1 MFYVWIQLM
10 SESLQAKQLQTSLQ
24 AEKQVLNARMQ
35 HANAASDL
43 HKQRI
48 ARLEEQVRTFCT
60 DFVVGYF

>member
-1 MFYVWIQLM
+1 M

-48 ARLEEQVRTFCT
+48 TRLEEQVWVFCT
-60 DFVVGYF
+60 DYVVDY

>member
-10 SESLQAKQLQTSLQ
+10 SESLQAKQLQ